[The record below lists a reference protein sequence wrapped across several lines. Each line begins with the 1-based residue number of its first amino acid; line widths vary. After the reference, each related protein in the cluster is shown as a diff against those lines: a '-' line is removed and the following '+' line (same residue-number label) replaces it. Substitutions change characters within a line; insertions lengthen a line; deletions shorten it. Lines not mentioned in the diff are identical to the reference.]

1 MDERDDTYITSV
13 YNCGETK
20 QRWVELWLGA
30 AVGSLGLDLDR
41 FHLRSGPFL
50 LLVRRRFGLT
60 LLGRRWVSPSGLE
73 CHLARA
79 GFSSFSSGAGS
90 PFLAR
95 VCVGGSLYHDNV
107 SWFLSTIKARVGLA
121 RGSKGGCLC
130 LLSGLLLC
138 LFTSYPL
145 FPIPWLVHSLEAY
158 VIRLGMCSGLHK
170 VLAVASGKLFSA
182 LELARWF
189 STASSVQVVLVSLT
203 ACFERLVFAHI
214 PASLRFA

>member
-50 LLVRRRFGLT
+50 LLVRRGFGLT

-79 GFSSFSSGAGS
+79 G
-90 PFLAR
+90 
-95 VCVGGSLYHDNV
+95 VN
-107 SWFLSTIKARVGLA
+107 
-121 RGSKGGCLC
+121 
-130 LLSGLLLC
+130 
-138 LFTSYPL
+138 
-145 FPIPWLVHSLEAY
+145 
-158 VIRLGMCSGLHK
+158 
-170 VLAVASGKLFSA
+170 
-182 LELARWF
+182 
-189 STASSVQVVLVSLT
+189 
-203 ACFERLVFAHI
+203 
-214 PASLRFA
+214 